1 MIVLENVS
9 KTFAPT
15 SPNGR
20 AIPAL
25 RNISLRVLEGE
36 IFGIIGKSGAGKSTL
51 VRCMNALERPSSGK
65 VLIDRE
71 NVTLLPAKLL
81 RVARRQIGMIF
92 QHFHLMASRTV
103 YDNIAL
109 PLEFMG
115 YPKHEIEARVIP
127 LLELVGL
134 TDKMLAYPN
143 QLSGGQKQRVAI
155 ARALANQPKVL
166 LCDEATSAL
175 DPKTTHAILD
185 LLKHINQTLGLTVI
199 LITHEMDVIKSI
211 CDRVAVLHQGTIVEE
226 SSVLELFSR
235 PQSDVAKELIK
246 VNTRSEMPNALR
258 RKMVPMPSEQCHYVL
273 RLSFRGQAA
282 QEPLMARVI
291 QRFDLT
297 INIIQAHLETIREE
311 MIGIM
316 IIEMVSEGE
325 DTIPPAIQFLESQG
339 IHIEVLGYVPRTA

>member
-9 KTFAPT
+9 KTFAPQT
-15 SPNGR
+15 PNAR
-20 AIPAL
+20 SVPAL
-25 RNISLRVLEGE
+25 RNVSLRIIEGE
-36 IFGIIGKSGAGKSTL
+36 IFGIMGKSGSGKSTL
-51 VRCMNALERPSSGK
+51 VRCMNALEQPSSGK
-65 VLIDRE
+65 ILIDRE
-71 NVTLLPAKLL
+71 NITHLPPKLL
-81 RVARRQIGMIF
+81 RIARRQIGMIF

-103 YDNIAL
+103 FDNIAL
-109 PLEFMG
+109 PLECIGFDK
-115 YPKHEIEARVIP
+115 YDIEARIVP

-134 TDKMLAYPN
+134 TDKMFAYPA

-175 DPKTTHAILD
+175 DPKTTQSILE
-185 LLKHINQTLGLTVI
+185 LLKHINQTLGITIVV
-199 LITHEMDVIKSI
+199 ITHEMDVIKTI
-211 CDRVAVLHQGTIVEE
+211 CDRIAVLHQGSIIEE
-226 SSVLELFSR
+226 ANVIDLFTR
-235 PQSDVAKELIK
+235 PHSDVAKELIK

-258 RKMVPMPSEQCHYVL
+258 RKMVPMPTEGCHYVL

-297 INIIQAHLETIREE
+297 INIIQAHLETVREE

-316 IIEMVSEGE
+316 IIEAVADGE
-325 DTIPPAIQFLESQG
+325 DGIPPAIEFLESQG
-339 IHIEVLGYVPRTA
+339 IHIEVLGYVPRIA